1 MSLVGSGIVVTR
13 PRELA
18 PGLARLIE
26 NAGGQAILF
35 PALEIE
41 DLPRPEPLRRLG
53 SFDLAIFISPTAVRR
68 VLKDETQDETQDGSR
83 WPRVAAVG
91 PGTKSEL
98 ETRGMRAVLAP
109 EAGADSEALLG
120 LQELRQMAGKRVL
133 ILRGEGG
140 RELLGDT
147 LKSRGARVEYAE
159 CYRRIRPDADPAPLL
174 AAWAN
179 GAVHA
184 VTVSSSES
192 LENLFAILGKPGE
205 ARLRETPL
213 FVPHP
218 RVAEHAAR
226 LGVREA
232 VVAGPGDDEMFER
245 LVAYFAK

>member
-1 MSLVGSGIVVTR
+1 MSLAGRGIVVTR

-18 PGLARLIE
+18 LGLAQLIE

-35 PALEIE
+35 PALAIE
-41 DLPRPEPLRRLG
+41 DLPPPEPLRRLKA
-53 SFDLAIFISPTAVRR
+53 FDLAIFISPTAVHKA
-68 VLKDETQDETQDGSR
+68 VKNEML

-91 PGTKSEL
+91 PGTRREL
-98 ETRGMRAVLAP
+98 EKRGMRSVLAP
-109 EAGADSEALLG
+109 LDGADSDALLEVP
-120 LQELRQMAGKRVL
+120 ELRRVAGKRVL

-159 CYRRIRPDADPAPLL
+159 CYRRVRPDSDPAPLL

-184 VTVSSSES
+184 VSVFSSGS
-192 LENLFAILGKPGE
+192 LENLFAMLGEPG
-205 ARLRETPL
+205 AAQLRETPL
-213 FVPHP
+213 FVPH
-218 RVAEHAAR
+218 RRIAEHARR
-226 LGVREA
+226 LGVGEA
-232 VVAGPGDDEMFER
+232 VVAGPGDDETLER